1 MNAQRPDTR
10 YGLRLLAGA
19 RAATISVALL
29 GPAALLLAVYSGRV
43 YVSLIVVMTWLP
55 AVILAVVFQTSLV
68 CPRCGGPFFRTGS
81 RRDALLGKHAN
92 LLAGRCMH
100 CGERT

>member
-1 MNAQRPDTR
+1 MNARLPDART
-10 YGLRLLAGA
+10 GLRLLACA

-29 GPAALLLAVYSGRV
+29 GPAALVLAVRSGRV

-68 CPRCGGPFFRTGS
+68 CPRCGAPFFRVGS
-81 RRDALLGKHAN
+81 RREALFGKHAN

-100 CGERT
+100 CERPI